1 MRRPSGRVRVWRDGL
16 LICERDNL
24 VVNAGLPAF
33 ASLAAGVT
41 TGQSVSV
48 TGYGSGNTAPSIGD
62 TDLSLAPK
70 YYNAVGAASFP
81 SPGTV
86 QFAFAIAAA
95 DYAAYGLNVQEI
107 GLFANSGSV
116 AIPVAAGFSYSAWAA
131 SSNQPVGNL
140 VRDTTGHPFRSAA
153 PPSWAASTNELLG
166 NLITDSNGNIQQCT
180 LAGTSGATAP
190 VWPVSVGGTVGDA
203 TVTWECVALAGYTP
217 QTGFSTPSWNT
228 ASIGAFTYDG
238 TVAWAYLAALVVP
251 QPMIAHAVV
260 PAFTFGGAANYSG
273 TWSLTF

>member
-1 MRRPSGRVRVWRDGL
+1 MRRPTGRVRLWRDGL
-16 LICERDNL
+16 LLCERDNL

-33 ASLAAGVT
+33 AYLAAGVT

-48 TGYGSGNTAPSIGD
+48 AGYGSGNTAPSVGD

-70 YYNAVGAASFP
+70 YYNAVGAATFP

-107 GLFANSGSV
+107 GLFANTGGV
-116 AIPVAAGFSYSAWAA
+116 AIPVTAGFSYPAWAA

-140 VRDTTGHPFRSAA
+140 VRNSAGQPFRSAA
-153 PPSWAASTNELLG
+153 PPSWTASTNELLG

-180 LAGTSGATAP
+180 GAGTTGATAP
-190 VWPVSVGGTVGDA
+190 VWPISVSGTVSDG
-203 TVTWECVALAGYTP
+203 TVTWECTALPGYTP
-217 QTGFSTPSWNT
+217 QTAASTPSWNT
-228 ASIGAFTYDG
+228 AAIGALTYDG

-260 PAFTFGGAANYSG
+260 PSFTFGGSANYSG

>member
-1 MRRPSGRVRVWRDGL
+1 MKRSTGRVRLWRDGL

-24 VVNAGLPAF
+24 VVNAGLPVF

-48 TGYGSGNTAPSIGD
+48 VGYGSGNSAPSVGD
-62 TDLSLAPK
+62 TDLTLAPK
-70 YYNAVGAASFP
+70 YYNAVGAATFP
-81 SPGTV
+81 SAGTV
-86 QFAFAIAAA
+86 EFAFAITAA

-107 GLFANSGSV
+107 GLFANTSGV
-116 AIPVAAGFSYSAWAA
+116 AIPVTAGFSYSAWAA

-140 VRDTTGHPFRSAA
+140 VRNSTGQPFRSSA
-153 PPSWAASTNELLG
+153 PPSWTASTNELSG

-180 LAGTSGATAP
+180 GAGTSGATAP
-190 VWPVSVGGTVGDA
+190 AWPVSVGGTVSDG
-203 TVTWECVALAGYTP
+203 TVTWTCAGLAGYTP
-217 QTGFSTPSWNT
+217 QTGASTPSWNT
-228 ASIGAFTYDG
+228 GAIGAFTYDG
-238 TVAWAYLAALVVP
+238 TVGWAYLAALVVP